1 MAGALRGY
9 SFADKK
15 KVAIT
20 HAIKS
25 RKYSLPNGQTVTI
38 ICGKSKKE
46 NIVCTIVSNEKLKA
60 CKSGNPRTKKGARCA
75 K

>member
-1 MAGALRGY
+1 MAGGLRGY

-15 KVAIT
+15 KVGIT

-25 RKYSLPNGQTVTI
+25 RKYQLPNGQTVTI

-46 NIVCTIVSNEKLKA
+46 SVVCTIVSNEKLKP
-60 CKSGNPRTKKGARCA
+60 CKSGKPRTKRGARCA